1 MIKADSKSCSGEL
14 LISMDRILFL
24 DNSIKNDLYKPL
36 TYWEPVLLVDFDSY
50 RASAGKLPVD
60 LDDYSHV
67 FISGSTASVLD
78 NSDWIEAEQE
88 LIRTAVDQG
97 KVMVGSC
104 FGHQI
109 IARALFGDG
118 AVRKRRA
125 LDVGWPEIEILA
137 DDALLGKAG
146 SKIYGYVFHYDEVCK
161 IDENEATVIARSDAC
176 QIMAFK
182 LKDRPV
188 WGLQPHFEMGIVDGL
203 KFLERVKG
211 EGVPDRQSF
220 FKSTA
225 KSPKDSGWIVP
236 FMKAY
241 HNARPLQA

>member
-1 MIKADSKSCSGEL
+1 
-14 LISMDRILFL
+14 MDRILFL

-36 TYWEPVLLVDFDSY
+36 AYWEPVLLLDFDSY
-50 RASAGKLPVD
+50 RASAGELPHD
-60 LDDYSHV
+60 LDDYSHI
-67 FISGSTASVLD
+67 FISGSSASVLD
-78 NSDWIEAEQE
+78 NADWIEAEQE

-97 KVMVGSC
+97 KVVVGSC

-137 DDALLGKAG
+137 DDALLGEAG

-176 QIMAFK
+176 EILAFK

-188 WGLQPHFEMGIVDGL
+188 WGVQPHFEMGIVDGL
-203 KFLERVKG
+203 KFLELVKG
-211 EGVPDRQSF
+211 QEVPDRQSYL
-220 FKSTA
+220 KSTV
-225 KSPKDSGWIVP
+225 KPPKDSGWIIP
-236 FMKAY
+236 FMQAY
-241 HNARPLQA
+241 HDARPLQA

>member
-1 MIKADSKSCSGEL
+1 
-14 LISMDRILFL
+14 MDRILFL

-36 TYWEPVLLVDFDSY
+36 SYWEPVLLFDFDSY
-50 RASAGKLPVD
+50 RASAGEFPYG
-60 LDDYSHV
+60 LDDYSHI
-67 FISGSTASVLD
+67 FISGSSASVLD

-118 AVRKRRA
+118 AVRKRPA

-137 DDALLGKAG
+137 DDALLGEAG
-146 SKIYGYVFHYDEVCK
+146 SKIYGYVFHYDEVSK
-161 IDENEATVIARSDAC
+161 IDENEATVIARSGAC
-176 QIMAFK
+176 EILAFK

-188 WGLQPHFEMGIVDGL
+188 WGIQPHFEMGIVEGL
-203 KFLERVKG
+203 KFIEWVQG
-211 EGVPDRQSF
+211 DGIPDKQSF
-220 FKSTA
+220 FNSA
-225 KSPKDSGWIVP
+225 ENHPKDSGWIIP
-236 FMKAY
+236 LMKAF
-241 HNARPLQA
+241 HNARPL

>member
-1 MIKADSKSCSGEL
+1 
-14 LISMDRILFL
+14 MDQILFL

-36 TYWEPVLLVDFDSY
+36 TYWEPVLLLDFDSY
-50 RASAGKLPVD
+50 RASAGELPHD
-60 LDDYSHV
+60 LDDYSHI

-78 NSDWIEAEQE
+78 NADWIEAEQE

-97 KVMVGSC
+97 KVVVGSC

-137 DDALLGKAG
+137 DDALLGEAG

-161 IDENEATVIARSDAC
+161 IDENEATVIARSEAC
-176 QIMAFK
+176 EILAFK

-188 WGLQPHFEMGIVDGL
+188 WGIQPHFEMGIVDGL
-203 KFLERVKG
+203 KFLELVKG
-211 EGVPDRQSF
+211 EGVPDRPSLLNSVKNYPQ
-220 FKSTA
+220 
-225 KSPKDSGWIVP
+225 DSGWIIP
-236 FMKAY
+236 LMKAY
-241 HNARPLQA
+241 HNARPL

>member
-1 MIKADSKSCSGEL
+1 
-14 LISMDRILFL
+14 MDRILFL

-36 TYWEPVLLVDFDSY
+36 SYWEPVLLFDFDSY
-50 RASAGKLPVD
+50 RASAGELPDD
-60 LDDYSHV
+60 LGDYSHV

-118 AVRKRRA
+118 AVRKRPA

-146 SKIYGYVFHYDEVCK
+146 SRIHCYVFHYDEVCK
-161 IDENEATVIARSDAC
+161 IDKNEATVIARSEAC
-176 QIMAFK
+176 EILAFK
-182 LKDRPV
+182 LKSWPV
-188 WGLQPHFEMGIVDGL
+188 WGIQPHFEMGIVDGL
-203 KFLERVKG
+203 KFLELVKG
-211 EGVPDRQSF
+211 EGVPDRQSYF
-220 FKSTA
+220 NAALKL
-225 KSPKDSGWIVP
+225 PKDSGWIIP
-236 FMKAY
+236 LMNAY
-241 HNARPLQA
+241 HNARPL

>member
-1 MIKADSKSCSGEL
+1 
-14 LISMDRILFL
+14 MDRILFL

-36 TYWEPVLLVDFDSY
+36 TYWEPVLLLDFDSY
-50 RASAGKLPVD
+50 RASAGELPHD
-60 LDDYSHV
+60 LDDYSHI

-78 NSDWIEAEQE
+78 NADWIEAEQE

-97 KVMVGSC
+97 KVVVGSC

-137 DDALLGKAG
+137 DDALLGEAG

-161 IDENEATVIARSDAC
+161 IDENEATVIARSEAC
-176 QIMAFK
+176 EILAFK

-188 WGLQPHFEMGIVDGL
+188 WGIQPHFEMGIVDGL
-203 KFLERVKG
+203 KFLELVKG
-211 EGVPDRQSF
+211 EGVPDRPSLLNSVKNYPQ
-220 FKSTA
+220 
-225 KSPKDSGWIVP
+225 DSGWIIP
-236 FMKAY
+236 LMKAY
-241 HNARPLQA
+241 HNARPL

>member
-1 MIKADSKSCSGEL
+1 
-14 LISMDRILFL
+14 MDRILFL

-36 TYWEPVLLVDFDSY
+36 TYWEPVLLLDFDSY
-50 RASAGKLPVD
+50 RASAGELPHD
-60 LDDYSHV
+60 LDDYSHI
-67 FISGSTASVLD
+67 FISGSSASVLD
-78 NSDWIEAEQE
+78 NADWIEAEQE

-97 KVMVGSC
+97 KVVVGSC

-137 DDALLGKAG
+137 DDALLGEAG

-161 IDENEATVIARSDAC
+161 IDENEATVIARSEAC
-176 QIMAFK
+176 EILAFK

-188 WGLQPHFEMGIVDGL
+188 WGIQPHFEMGIVDGL
-203 KFLERVKG
+203 KFLELVKG
-211 EGVPDRQSF
+211 EGVPDRPSLLNSVKNYPQ
-220 FKSTA
+220 
-225 KSPKDSGWIVP
+225 DSGWIIP
-236 FMKAY
+236 LMKAY
-241 HNARPLQA
+241 HNARPL

>member
-1 MIKADSKSCSGEL
+1 
-14 LISMDRILFL
+14 MDRILFL

-36 TYWEPVLLVDFDSY
+36 TYWEPVLLLDFDSY
-50 RASAGKLPVD
+50 RASAGELPHD
-60 LDDYSHV
+60 LDDYSHI

-78 NSDWIEAEQE
+78 NADWIEAEQE

-97 KVMVGSC
+97 KVVVGSC

-137 DDALLGKAG
+137 DDALLGEAG

-161 IDENEATVIARSDAC
+161 IDENEATVIARSEAC
-176 QIMAFK
+176 EILAFK

-188 WGLQPHFEMGIVDGL
+188 WGIQPHFEMGIVDGL
-203 KFLERVKG
+203 KFLELVKG
-211 EGVPDRQSF
+211 EGVPDRQSLLNSV
-220 FKSTA
+220 KNY
-225 KSPKDSGWIVP
+225 PQDSGWIIP
-236 FMKAY
+236 LMKAY
-241 HNARPLQA
+241 HNARPL

>member
-1 MIKADSKSCSGEL
+1 
-14 LISMDRILFL
+14 MDRILFL

-36 TYWEPVLLVDFDSY
+36 TYWEPVLLLDFDSY
-50 RASAGKLPVD
+50 RASAGELPHD
-60 LDDYSHV
+60 LDDYSHI

-78 NSDWIEAEQE
+78 NADWIEAEQE

-97 KVMVGSC
+97 KVVVGSC

-137 DDALLGKAG
+137 DDALLGEAG

-161 IDENEATVIARSDAC
+161 IDENEATVIARSEAC
-176 QIMAFK
+176 EILAFK

-188 WGLQPHFEMGIVDGL
+188 WGIQPHFEMGIVEGL
-203 KFLERVKG
+203 KFLELVKG
-211 EGVPDRQSF
+211 EGVPDRPSLLNSVKNYPQ
-220 FKSTA
+220 
-225 KSPKDSGWIVP
+225 DSGWIIP
-236 FMKAY
+236 LMKAY
-241 HNARPLQA
+241 HNARPL

>member
-1 MIKADSKSCSGEL
+1 
-14 LISMDRILFL
+14 MDRILFL

-36 TYWEPVLLVDFDSY
+36 TYWEPVLLLDFDSY
-50 RASAGKLPVD
+50 RASAGELPHD
-60 LDDYSHV
+60 LDDYSHI

-78 NSDWIEAEQE
+78 NADWIEAEQE

-97 KVMVGSC
+97 KVVVGSC

-118 AVRKRRA
+118 AVSKRRA

-137 DDALLGKAG
+137 DDALLGEAG

-161 IDENEATVIARSDAC
+161 IDENEATVIARSEAC
-176 QIMAFK
+176 EILAFK

-188 WGLQPHFEMGIVDGL
+188 WGIQPHFEMGIVDGL
-203 KFLERVKG
+203 KFLELVKG
-211 EGVPDRQSF
+211 EGVPDRPSLLNSVKNYPQ
-220 FKSTA
+220 
-225 KSPKDSGWIVP
+225 DSGWIIP
-236 FMKAY
+236 LMKAY
-241 HNARPLQA
+241 HNARPL